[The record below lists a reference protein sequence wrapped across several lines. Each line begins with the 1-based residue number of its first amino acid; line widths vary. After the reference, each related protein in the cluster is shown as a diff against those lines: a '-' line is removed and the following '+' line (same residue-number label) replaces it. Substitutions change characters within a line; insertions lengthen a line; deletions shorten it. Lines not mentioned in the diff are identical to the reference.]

1 MWLRLTS
8 CHFPDSPAQTLV
20 IALFIFSMALVG
32 MFYPYN
38 RGAML
43 AACVVLY
50 ALTAGISGGCCEG
63 CCCIVNGP

>member
-1 MWLRLTS
+1 VT
-8 CHFPDSPAQTLV
+8 QTLV
-20 IALFIFSMALVG
+20 IAFFIFSMALVG

-50 ALTAGISGGCCEG
+50 ALTAGISGDTHVG
-63 CCCIVNGP
+63 